1 MRALV
6 LSDIHAN
13 IDALD
18 AVLAKMSGD
27 AYDLLLVLG
36 DLVGYGASPNE
47 VVDRVYALAPDV
59 VIRGNHDKVAAGIEE
74 PAHFN
79 PIAAEAARWTYET
92 LSESNRTCVAE
103 LPVGPVQV
111 TEEIEICHGTPYDED
126 VYVFD
131 HEGAISALAS
141 ARGRLC
147 FFGHTHIPVVFSTT
161 SNLAELDV
169 VTPQIGRSG
178 PDRHSAR
185 PRPAVSHQ
193 PGFGRTTARRRPQS
207 RVQESTIVPRAAS
220 SCVGYRIESI
230 WRKRR
235 SPRQGCLTHWRGGWG
250 WGGRNRESWVALK
263 CLTSHLH
270 LGPRAALLAT
280 LELGRMR
287 IGGCA

>member
-111 TEEIEICHGTPYDED
+111 TKEIEICHGTPYDED

-169 VTPQIGRSG
+169 VTPQIGA
-178 PDRHSAR
+178 PDPTVIQLALDRRYLINPGSVGQ
-185 PRPAVSHQ
+185 PRD
-193 PGFGRTTARRRPQS
+193 GD
-207 RVQESTIVPRAAS
+207 PRAAYGIYDS
-220 SCVGYRIESI
+220 AESRVELRRVPYRVDLAQEKISAAGLPDALARRLGVGR
-230 WRKRR
+230 
-235 SPRQGCLTHWRGGWG
+235 
-250 WGGRNRESWVALK
+250 
-263 CLTSHLH
+263 
-270 LGPRAALLAT
+270 
-280 LELGRMR
+280 
-287 IGGCA
+287 